1 MNFGN
6 NIISWYKINKR
17 DLPWRLTSDPYKI
30 WLSEVLL
37 QQTRVDQG
45 TGYYERFVEAY
56 PTVQDLAAANEQQ
69 VLNLWQGLGYYS
81 RARNLHFAAQQVVN
95 EFRGVFPTSYKDI
108 LTLKGVGDY
117 TASAIASICFLEEV
131 AVVDGNVYR
140 VLSRYFKIE
149 TPIDSSVGKKEFKEI
164 AMNLIAGH
172 NPNQFNQAVMEL
184 GALVCTPKKPSCESC
199 PLSDSCL
206 SFASNEM
213 LLFPVKEKRIKQR
226 LRHFNYLVIK
236 QEDFFYIEQRVG
248 KGIWENMFQFPLIET
263 DMEMKTWVNTFN
275 GLVLEAVSVP
285 VKHILS
291 HQIIIAKFWEFTLVE
306 ASFIPKENWIKVQLQ
321 DLENK
326 PIPKLIENYISKL
339 EL

>member
-131 AVVDGNVYR
+131 
-140 VLSRYFKIE
+140 
-149 TPIDSSVGKKEFKEI
+149 EI
-164 AMNLIAGH
+164 GRAH
-172 NPNQFNQAVMEL
+172 V
-184 GALVCTPKKPSCESC
+184 
-199 PLSDSCL
+199 
-206 SFASNEM
+206 
-213 LLFPVKEKRIKQR
+213 
-226 LRHFNYLVIK
+226 
-236 QEDFFYIEQRVG
+236 
-248 KGIWENMFQFPLIET
+248 
-263 DMEMKTWVNTFN
+263 
-275 GLVLEAVSVP
+275 
-285 VKHILS
+285 
-291 HQIIIAKFWEFTLVE
+291 
-306 ASFIPKENWIKVQLQ
+306 
-321 DLENK
+321 
-326 PIPKLIENYISKL
+326 
-339 EL
+339 